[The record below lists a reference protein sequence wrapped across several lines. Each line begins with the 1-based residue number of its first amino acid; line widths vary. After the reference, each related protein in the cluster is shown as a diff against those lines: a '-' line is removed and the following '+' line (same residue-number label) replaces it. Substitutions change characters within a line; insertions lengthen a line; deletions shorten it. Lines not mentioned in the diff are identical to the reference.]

1 MADHPLFTYIHSKEG
16 QMHARAYLSSSKP
29 LEALIALHH
38 ARMDRLRQ
46 QGAGLT
52 RALDAMPGSGGHSDR
67 VGNAAA
73 ELADLE
79 EQIVQDYH
87 RLMERQSEL
96 AHVVRSIPD
105 DRERAVLE
113 MRYLHGLSMLGIAHR
128 MGYEVRQIQRLHHQG
143 LARVAGWIYQGM
155 IQFPPD
161 AAPME
166 GRIADGKEA
175 K

>member
-1 MADHPLFTYIHSKEG
+1 MAEHPLFTYIHSKEG
-16 QMHARAYLSSSKP
+16 QIRARAYLSSAKP

-46 QGAGLT
+46 QAAGLT
-52 RALDAMPGSGGHSDR
+52 RALDAMPGRGGHSDR

-79 EQIVQDYH
+79 EQIVRDYH
-87 RLMERQSEL
+87 LLMERQSEL
-96 AHVVRSIPD
+96 THVVRNIPD

-128 MGYEVRQIQRLHHQG
+128 LGYEVRQIQRIHHQG
-143 LARVAGWIYQGM
+143 LARVAGWIYQGV
-155 IQFPPD
+155 IQVPPD
-161 AAPME
+161 AAPVE
-166 GRIADGKEA
+166 KRTADGEEA